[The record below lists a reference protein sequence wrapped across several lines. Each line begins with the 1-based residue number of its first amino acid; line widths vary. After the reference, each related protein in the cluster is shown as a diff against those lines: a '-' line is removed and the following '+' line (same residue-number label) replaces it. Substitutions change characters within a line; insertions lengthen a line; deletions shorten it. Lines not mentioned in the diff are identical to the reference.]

1 MYMLTNHIY
10 FMLCSSNRWMDGW
23 SKRRRCFCFCHTS
36 KVDTLSHI
44 MESHSPHIYVNLRT
58 ALAALYSLP
67 SEYHRP
73 EISTAQANDFLIQF
87 QSRNV
92 RRKLESVVKRGE
104 EITLEEADRGS
115 TWICCLAMLAAVSSS
130 GQTIHPTEALFVAQ
144 TLVHRLRRV
153 KTLEAF
159 DVELEP
165 PGMLSNLRIPDLLHY
180 YKNWVQH
187 WQQSSP
193 TSILGVIFQQYDY
206 TGADEERLKSEL
218 TVLTLAALIMDI
230 SLAHPHLRPLVST
243 LSSALAVAVARMRY
257 TPQSIP
263 LPAPDTEPIVTTI
276 LSTFGRIRH
285 IIPNSPNVD
294 ETYRWVV
301 LTCLTVLP
309 DALLAGAV
317 SGGGAYG
324 SISMDPRCYK
334 AVTMEVRDHGMTQVC
349 QVLKDASDPNLLFTL
364 CQQWAKY
371 APLPEEMLRA
381 TVPMMLQ
388 AFSNPSED
396 ELVQSA
402 MGFWI
407 TIMESGSWNVEQ
419 VLASALLQKP
429 CQQQNKKKQSNKAKK
444 RQQEA
449 LEERT
454 TEDHLAVAK
463 TEVRHRQDVALR
475 VALETIGAIRQLV
488 KHELAELHDDGDDV
502 SGEGPVGGIVACAN
516 SCLPYLVCTNSHLEL
531 FTAISTSIQDLCQSR
546 SRMVRNFGMETLY
559 SLHEAVMAAFDDH
572 AKLGNDLANALVEHF
587 FQCSLSLSLGCA
599 YPVDYFTEFTMSQT
613 NDDEL
618 ESERNDV
625 RDVLRTVSAA
635 TSNAQQA
642 NDLALGVLCRLVQR
656 CADRMSSS
664 SSNRAGSFTSLD
676 ETSLHTFSALA
687 RPLVAVASM
696 SHHDP
701 SKCEDVLKISLSI
714 LQVVGKQLTEAIPRI
729 TVVESLPLA
738 RLYNLA
744 ISSFAPML
752 ANLIGTRLQ
761 NDVVAAVGAG
771 VETAV
776 VSLTYI
782 PELVARSSFRSSRH
796 DIRGAMRTPGGEDHA
811 GVLALMRLVTQT
823 NDLALAVVQSKD
835 QVGPELCQIYKYLK
849 NIEQER
855 KQGDYFGKGVL
866 PKSRRILLGT
876 ICHLEQ
882 STNGAAGASS
892 GLVEVFE
899 LSIAAIAS
907 IGQQVNNESF
917 FHVTEHTLD
926 LAGFSPAIVCHFFEM
941 LRSAP
946 SPSSSACI
954 EVWTNLVRFGY
965 THMTDSSIP
974 STVFVDWN
982 RLRAAVFCL
991 IKASG
996 GPDIPTAI
1004 LEAMIGWIRAECDA
1018 VIEQCHMGPTSS
1030 SLIFREE
1037 IISEEVVPA
1046 GLFLHVV
1053 HHFLEVNK
1061 TRPLQEMSNCIQILC
1076 QCQTHVMEAISCACP
1091 CPIQKGSFY
1100 DPRPMIAEAWL
1111 LITSGLMNR
1120 LTLPPDVTGD
1130 AIESSIQRN
1139 GAELTHAIQH
1149 LAIETFATQVQLF
1162 LYPTLGKTQE
1172 SRSHDPGPTTDSA
1185 HSLVALE
1192 QFMVAFL
1199 NLGPQMLQTASMRI
1213 SEKTSID
1220 YASLQPYTSGES
1232 PQAAVA
1238 GIAIFGAALLRTCS
1252 GGLPPWA
1259 VECMPAIY
1267 STLFNVSF
1275 GGNIE
1280 RLMLSLQ
1287 MAMHVRWV
1295 PPGAPSPHERQGSA
1309 LLLAGRFFH
1318 TMSDKH
1324 KTTFLEQVLE
1334 LAQTNTPAGWKR
1346 MKAVVKTACGGK
1358 KKDTDFN
1365 QRPALTKLD
1374 DLDRI

>member
-1 MYMLTNHIY
+1 
-10 FMLCSSNRWMDGW
+10 
-23 SKRRRCFCFCHTS
+23 
-36 KVDTLSHI
+36 
-44 MESHSPHIYVNLRT
+44 MESHQPHMYMNLRT

-67 SEYHRP
+67 SEFHRP
-73 EISTAQANDFLIQF
+73 DISTAQANDFLMQF

-92 RRKLESVVKRGE
+92 RRKLESFVKRGDD
-104 EITLEEADRGS
+104 INLEEADRGS
-115 TWICCLAMLAAVSSS
+115 TWICCLALLAAVSS
-130 GQTIHPTEALFVAQ
+130 GQNIHPTEALFVAQ

-153 KTLEAF
+153 KTLEAL
-159 DVELEP
+159 DLELEL
-165 PGMLSNLRIPDLLHY
+165 PGMLSTLRIPDMLQY
-180 YKNWVQH
+180 YKSWVQH

-206 TGADEERLKSEL
+206 AGTDEERLKSEL

-257 TPQSIP
+257 TPLSIP

-285 IIPNSPNVD
+285 ITPNSPNVD

-301 LTCLTVLP
+301 FTCLTVLP

-334 AVTMEVRDHGMTQVC
+334 AVTMEVRAQGMTQVC
-349 QVLKDASDPNLLFTL
+349 QILKDASNPNLLFTL

-371 APLPEEMLRA
+371 APLPDEMLHA
-381 TVPMMLQ
+381 TVPMMLE
-388 AFSNPSED
+388 AFSKPSDE

-402 MGFWI
+402 MRFWI
-407 TIMESGSWNVEQ
+407 TIMESGSWDVEQ

-429 CQQQNKKKQSNKAKK
+429 SQQQNKKKQSNKAKK

-463 TEVRHRQDVALR
+463 TEVQHRQDVAVR
-475 VALETIGAIRQLV
+475 VALETIGAIQQLV
-488 KHELAELHDDGDDV
+488 KHDLAELHEDCDDV

-516 SCLPYLVCTNSHLEL
+516 SCLPYMVRTNSHLEL
-531 FTAISTSIQDLCQSR
+531 FAAISTTIQDLCQSR

-559 SLHEAVMAAFDDH
+559 SLHEAIMAAFDER
-572 AKLGNDLANALVEHF
+572 AELNSDLANALAEHF
-587 FQCSLSLSLGCA
+587 FQCSMSLSLGCA
-599 YPVDYFTEFTMSQT
+599 YPVDYFTEFSMAQT

-625 RDVLRTVSAA
+625 RDILRTVSAA
-635 TSNAQQA
+635 TSNTQQA
-642 NDLALGVLCRLVQR
+642 NDLALAVLRRLVHR
-656 CADRMSSS
+656 CSDSLLSSS
-664 SSNRAGSFTSLD
+664 CSKGAAPCSVLD
-676 ETSLHTFSALA
+676 ETSMHTFSALA
-687 RPLVAVASM
+687 RPLTALSTAN
-696 SHHDP
+696 HHDP
-701 SKCEDVLKISLSI
+701 SKCEDVLKVSLTI
-714 LQVVGKQLTEAIPRI
+714 LQVVGKQLTEAIPQVTI
-729 TVVESLPLA
+729 VESLPLA

-744 ISSFAPML
+744 VSSFAPML

-761 NDVVAAVGAG
+761 NDVVTAVGAG

-776 VSLTYI
+776 ASLTYI
-782 PELVARSSFRSSRH
+782 PELVARSSLRSSRH

-811 GVLALMRLVTQT
+811 AVLALMRLVTQT
-823 NDLALAVVQSKD
+823 DDLALAVLQSKD

-849 NIEQER
+849 SIEQGR
-855 KQGDYFGKGVL
+855 KQGDHFGKGVL

-882 STNGAAGASS
+882 ATNGAAGASA

-899 LSIAAIAS
+899 ISIAAIAS
-907 IGQQVNNESF
+907 IGHQVNAESF
-917 FHVTEHTLD
+917 FHVTEHTFD
-926 LAGFSPAIVCHFFEM
+926 LAGFSPAIVFHFFE
-941 LRSAP
+941 LVRTAP
-946 SPSSSACI
+946 TPSSSSCI
-954 EVWTNLVRFGY
+954 EVWTSLVTFGY
-965 THMTDSSIP
+965 THMADSSIP
-974 STVFVDWN
+974 STVFADWN

-1004 LEAMIGWIRAECDA
+1004 IEPMIGWIRAECKA
-1018 VIEQCHMGPTSS
+1018 VIEQCQLGPTSS

-1037 IISEEVVPA
+1037 VISEEVVPA
-1046 GLFLHVV
+1046 GLFLHAI
-1053 HHFLEVNK
+1053 HHFLEVSK
-1061 TRPLQEMSNCIQILC
+1061 ARPLQEISNCIHILC
-1076 QCQTHVMEAISCACP
+1076 HCQTHVMEAISCTCP
-1091 CPIQKGSFY
+1091 SPVQKGSFY
-1100 DPRPMIAEAWL
+1100 DPRPMVAEAWL

-1120 LTLPPDVTGD
+1120 LISPPDLLAGD
-1130 AIESSIQRN
+1130 PIKSSIQRN

-1149 LAIETFATQVQLF
+1149 LAIETFATQVQLL

-1172 SRSHDPGPTTDSA
+1172 ARSQDPGPTTDSA
-1185 HSLVALE
+1185 HSLVALD

-1199 NLGPQMLQTASMRI
+1199 NLGPQMLQTVSLRI
-1213 SEKTSID
+1213 LENTSID
-1220 YASLQPYTSGES
+1220 ISSLQPYTSEPVHG
-1232 PQAAVA
+1232 VA

-1275 GGNIE
+1275 GGNIDS
-1280 RLMLSLQ
+1280 LMLSLQ
-1287 MAMHVRWV
+1287 MAMHVRWL
-1295 PPGAPSPHERQGSA
+1295 PGVVSSPSSSCS

-1334 LAQTNTPAGWKR
+1334 LAQANTTAGWKR

-1374 DLDRI
+1374 DLDRV